1 MSQAGITSDAPRC
14 CDAFGNHVGRA
25 ARVGAQR
32 LGVFRVAAAVV
43 VRVAGCLG
51 EQVSSPLENSA
62 MTQSDGM
69 AGPYFVDAKI
79 GSSKI
84 TSPST
89 SVNRLV
95 VAGSCGGGI
104 VNTSWDSTAI
114 SAAKP
119 GAIRP
124 LR

>member
-1 MSQAGITSDAPRC
+1 MLLGFYRE
-14 CDAFGNHVGRA
+14 GR
-25 ARVGAQR
+25 
-32 LGVFRVAAAVV
+32 
-43 VRVAGCLG
+43 
-51 EQVSSPLENSA
+51 ENSGSFDTA
-62 MTQSDGM
+62 SIVYYLNPMYRGVLYTNLGYELSNHSLS
-69 AGPYFVDAKI
+69 AGYAFNRAYFGSAKA

-89 SVNRLV
+89 SVSRLV

-114 SAAKP
+114 SAARP